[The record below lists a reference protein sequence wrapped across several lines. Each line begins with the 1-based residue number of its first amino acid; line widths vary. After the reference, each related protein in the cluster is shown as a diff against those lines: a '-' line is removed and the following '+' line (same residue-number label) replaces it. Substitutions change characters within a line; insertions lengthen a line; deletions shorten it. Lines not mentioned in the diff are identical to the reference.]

1 MKHFTLI
8 EFKGMLE
15 YIIYYTRQ
23 TLEKEHYRKS
33 IVEWREGVTTPSSP
47 LPFSFLLPPQFS
59 RLHHRSIRVR
69 VSMSSGCF
77 LVACGWPVV
86 AHEICE
92 GVLGFCYSIF
102 VVFK

>member
-47 LPFSFLLPPQFS
+47 LPFSFLLPPQFFC
-59 RLHHRSIRVR
+59 LHHRSIKTC
-69 VSMSSGCF
+69 VSM
-77 LVACGWPVV
+77 
-86 AHEICE
+86 
-92 GVLGFCYSIF
+92 VLGMLLSGLWLAGGGTWNM
-102 VVFK
+102 